1 MTIKINLHELKLLFI
16 FANQIVG
23 FYLKDSK
30 EHILEV
36 SFNLFLQKN
45 FKEVTMQEIVE
56 KTGLSKGAFYHYF
69 KSKEQVFE
77 EVINHYYTDYII
89 SDYSIFSQ
97 TSLVQFYT
105 DVLLERKRKVTNSKM
120 MDTNEDKVFTSNHY
134 FLIFDAMKLLPDF
147 KKQRMQQQKDE
158 LKAWI
163 KIIGVAKKS
172 KEIHS
177 KMDDDKTAKLFIYSG
192 KGAGINCIMDDNVDS
207 TKEIKALWDG
217 LYNELKK

>member
-1 MTIKINLHELKLLFI
+1 M
-16 FANQIVG
+16 
-23 FYLKDSK
+23 KDSK

-105 DVLLERKRKVTNSKM
+105 DVLLERKRKVSISKI
-120 MDTNEDKVFTSNHY
+120 MDSNENKVFTSNHY
-134 FLIFDAMKLLPDF
+134 FLMFDAMKLLPDF
-147 KKQRMQQQKDE
+147 KKKRVQEKKDE

-163 KIIGVAKKS
+163 KIIGVAKRS

-177 KMDDDKTAKLFIYSG
+177 KMDDDKIAKLFILTG
-192 KGAGINCIMDDNVDS
+192 KGVGISCIMEDNPDP

-217 LYNELKK
+217 LYNELRK